1 MKSRSLLLIAA
12 AGLALASFAA
22 QAAGIDVQGF
32 IAAHSDIVAGLGALS
47 FAGSIKTQGTKLY
60 FANPADHVVHS
71 VDCMTSFNPGG
82 APADQL
88 EDTCMEDVSGVRSYK
103 PGLRTPGQ
111 GSIVINADP
120 KNASHILL
128 FELSQGDVQNLQW
141 ALGWSDGTAAPTSL
155 DSNGT
160 FNLPHTRTWYTF
172 EGYVADFPFD
182 FALNA
187 LVTSTVPIQRSGAGV
202 WIPKTA

>member
-1 MKSRSLLLIAA
+1 MKSRYLLLIAA

-47 FAGSIKTQGTKLY
+47 FAGSIKTQGTKL
-60 FANPADHVVHS
+60 FFVNPADDTIHG

-88 EDTCMEDVSGVRSYK
+88 EDTCMEDTSGVRSYK

-111 GSIVINADP
+111 GSLVLNADP
-120 KNASHILL
+120 TNASHLLL
-128 FELSQGDVQNLQW
+128 FQLSQGDVKNLQW
-141 ALGWSDGTAAPTSL
+141 ALGWSDGVAAPTSV
-155 DSNGT
+155 DTSGD
-160 FNLPHTRTWYTF
+160 FILPSSRTWYTF

-202 WIPKTA
+202 WIKKT